1 MQRRTVTVILC
12 TALLCSGCTF
22 GFDDAL
28 KQVQQAVS
36 PTPSPYPVHEKETST
51 FYYDQLSEAQKNIYE
66 TLMRAKDSYAG
77 HVDLGAVKA
86 DDFTVAYQAFTLD
99 NPLVFYGQTY
109 TWTGYSDGDTITA
122 IDYSEGGDYSSQE
135 AEIRNA
141 AQAVVDSVPVE
152 SDTYSRV
159 KYYYE
164 WIIENT
170 VYGSGEHDQDVRSVF
185 LDHQSVCSG
194 YARAFKLLCDLSGI
208 PCAVVEGTANHA
220 AHAWDLV
227 QIEGIYTWVDPTWG
241 DPVYLNETD
250 VSHINYNYLCVPDDL
265 LLLTHTI
272 THSAGSNENTIP
284 DVFSYPV
291 CSDWSLEYY
300 VRNGCYF
307 TSYDRLTLYNW
318 FIAQIDAGRTADI
331 AFQYSDD
338 ASYQAAADDLFN
350 TGGYMRTILAAR
362 YNSVTIRYET
372 DDTLRVISVS
382 LEG

>member
-1 MQRRTVTVILC
+1 M
-12 TALLCSGCTF
+12 
-22 GFDDAL
+22 
-28 KQVQQAVS
+28 
-36 PTPSPYPVHEKETST
+36 
-51 FYYDQLSEAQKNIYE
+51 
-66 TLMRAKDSYAG
+66 
-77 HVDLGAVKA
+77 
-86 DDFTVAYQAFTLD
+86 
-99 NPLVFYGQTY
+99 
-109 TWTGYSDGDTITA
+109 
-122 IDYSEGGDYSSQE
+122 
-135 AEIRNA
+135 
-141 AQAVVDSVPVE
+141 
-152 SDTYSRV
+152 
-159 KYYYE
+159 
-164 WIIENT
+164 
-170 VYGSGEHDQDVRSVF
+170 
-185 LDHQSVCSG
+185 
-194 YARAFKLLCDLSGI
+194 
-208 PCAVVEGTANHA
+208 
-220 AHAWDLV
+220 